1 METVQLIILIFG
13 VGLGFFVQTVAGF
26 AGGLLALPVI
36 LQAFPMQE
44 AVAYL
49 SIFLCMFS
57 ILLIYKTWPQIDKTT
72 VKELAAGIIAGL
84 GLGVLI
90 LKTGNPIVLKKLLG
104 VFILLFIGYHLIS
117 NKKIRLPGKLGILF
131 GLAGGFFSGVFSAGG
146 PTYVIYVY
154 NKIHSATVFRA
165 TLIAILSITNILRIP
180 MLIASDILTTDI
192 LLHSLY
198 IIPFFL
204 LALFFGYRIYG
215 KINEHLFRNILFILL
230 AASGIS
236 LIVR

>member
-1 METVQLIILIFG
+1 METVQLIILVLG
-13 VGLGFFVQTVAGF
+13 VGLGFFVQTVAGL
-26 AGGLLALPVI
+26 AGGLFALPII
-36 LQAFPMQE
+36 LQAFPMQD

-49 SIFLCMFS
+49 SIFLCIFS
-57 ILLIYKTWPQIDKTT
+57 ILMVFKTWTQIDKTI

-84 GLGVLI
+84 GMGVLL
-90 LKTGNPIVLKKLLG
+90 LKTGNPMVLKKILG

-154 NKIHSATVFRA
+154 NKIHSASVFRA
-165 TLIAILSITNILRIP
+165 TIIGILSITNILRIP
-180 MLIASDILTTDI
+180 MLIASEILTTDI
-192 LLHSLY
+192 LIHSLY
-198 IIPFFL
+198 ILPIFTI
-204 LALFFGYRIYG
+204 ALFFGNRIYG
-215 KINEHLFRNILFILL
+215 KINEVLFKNILFILL